1 MIYFDIDNSDDKILI
16 NDELSKKGINSK
28 NIIIIDNDISKLKKY
43 YNTSKN
49 IIIYNKNK
57 STLNDTLY
65 YEDNVYPFSY
75 IEELGIILDTVSDKV
90 YIRKRNTTM
99 IALSLVTFL
108 LITIIINNTVILK
121 VDKTKD
127 NKAETTQNEVVKSE
141 QEKEPEEEFKE
152 IKDYKKENFI
162 FYGDSITQCYDIEH
176 FYPDLPVVNTAHWGY
191 LTPTLLDEVEERVL
205 AYNPTKVFLL
215 MGTNDLGYSDS
226 TDEEIFE
233 NIKKIVHI
241 IKKDRKNV
249 KIYIQ
254 SIYPVNETINIDAN
268 VWHIRE
274 NGRIRNI
281 NSMLEKLCE
290 EEKLTYIDVYDALKE
305 EDGSIKEEYTVEG
318 LHITYDGYKKITEVL
333 DKYVREAY

>member
-1 MIYFDIDNSDDKILI
+1 MIYFDIDNSDDKIMI
-16 NDELSKKGINSK
+16 NEELSKKSIKSK
-28 NIIIIDNDISKLKKY
+28 NLIIIDNDIDKIKRY
-43 YNTSKN
+43 YSSNKN

-57 STLNDTLY
+57 SALNNSLY
-65 YEDNVYPFSY
+65 YENNVYSFNY
-75 IEELGIILDTVSDKV
+75 IDELGVILESVSDKE
-90 YIRKRNTTM
+90 YYRKRKNIIVT
-99 IALSLVTFL
+99 LSLITFL

-121 VDKTKD
+121 VDKTKSK
-127 NKAETTQNEVVKSE
+127 NTEAKQKEIVKKEPKSE
-141 QEKEPEEEFKE
+141 PEKEFKE
-152 IKDYKKENFI
+152 IKDYKKENFV
-162 FYGDSITQCYDIEH
+162 FYGDSITQCYDTEH

-233 NIKKIVHI
+233 NIKKVVQI

-254 SIYPVNETINIDAN
+254 SIYPVNETIDIDAG

-281 NSMLEKLCE
+281 NSMLEQYCKDN
-290 EEKLTYIDVYDALKE
+290 KYTYIDVYSALQE

>member
-75 IEELGIILDTVSDKV
+75 IEELGIILDTVSDKM

-127 NKAETTQNEVVKSE
+127 NKAETIQNEVVKSE

-215 MGTNDLGYSDS
+215 MGTNDLDILIQQMKRYLK
-226 TDEEIFE
+226 IL
-233 NIKKIVHI
+233 KK
-241 IKKDRKNV
+241 
-249 KIYIQ
+249 
-254 SIYPVNETINIDAN
+254 
-268 VWHIRE
+268 
-274 NGRIRNI
+274 
-281 NSMLEKLCE
+281 
-290 EEKLTYIDVYDALKE
+290 
-305 EDGSIKEEYTVEG
+305 
-318 LHITYDGYKKITEVL
+318 
-333 DKYVREAY
+333 

>member
-16 NDELSKKGINSK
+16 NDELSKK
-28 NIIIIDNDISKLKKY
+28 NIKTNNLIIIDNDIDKLKKY
-43 YNTSKN
+43 FNPSKN

-57 STLNDTLY
+57 SRLNDSLY
-65 YEDNVYPFSY
+65 YENNVYSFNY
-75 IEELGIILDTVSDKV
+75 IDELGIILDTVSEKN
-90 YIRKRNTTM
+90 YFRKRNTTI
-99 IALSLVTFL
+99 IALSLITFL

-121 VDKTKD
+121 VDKTKAK
-127 NKAETTQNEVVKSE
+127 KAEETQKEIVKTEPKSE
-141 QEKEPEEEFKE
+141 PEAEFKE

-162 FYGDSITQCYDIEH
+162 CYGDSITQCYDIEH